1 MNRKRRL
8 KWGKAAVA
16 PLRQQLVQGKARIK
30 TAEMNLQDAVVNLA
44 AAKQLEGKPEEIKP
58 LESAVTLAQDA
69 VNKAKQTL
77 DSFIKSVP
85 FPISKLN

>member
-16 PLRQQLVQGKARIK
+16 PLKQTANQGKARIK
-30 TAEMNLQDAVVNLA
+30 TAEMNLQDATVNLA
-44 AAKQLEGKPEEIKP
+44 NAKQRGDKPEEIKP
-58 LESAVTLAQDA
+58 LESAITLAQDA

-77 DSFIKSVP
+77 NSFIKSVP
-85 FPISKLN
+85 FPVSKLN